1 MTTKALV
8 KEFMTRHPVTV
19 SGATSVLE
27 AWTLMRD
34 RRIRR
39 LPVVEGQRV
48 VGILTLGDLRE
59 AHAEETVGPGMRV
72 NVLMH
77 EDPITVTPESTLRQ
91 AAMIMVDKKISGLP
105 VVSDGTRSRRWFRRT
120 HAVWLRREVRLLLER
135 AGQRQGAR
143 CRVLRHG
150 RKLGQFGVEC
160 RFLQY
165 RCREPEWPAD
175 LRGARRGRPARARFR
190 VPAPDA
196 GGDAGHPGSMVR
208 ILPERCG

>member
-8 KEFMTRHPVTV
+8 KEFMTRHPATV

-34 RRIRR
+34 RHIRR

-105 VVSDGTRSRRWFRRT
+105 VVSDGTLVGIITESDLFRALIAHET
-120 HAVWLRREVRLLLER
+120 DAMDP
-135 AGQRQGAR
+135 QPI
-143 CRVLRHG
+143 
-150 RKLGQFGVEC
+150 GVVE
-160 RFLQY
+160 
-165 RCREPEWPAD
+165 
-175 LRGARRGRPARARFR
+175 
-190 VPAPDA
+190 
-196 GGDAGHPGSMVR
+196 GDAF
-208 ILPERCG
+208 